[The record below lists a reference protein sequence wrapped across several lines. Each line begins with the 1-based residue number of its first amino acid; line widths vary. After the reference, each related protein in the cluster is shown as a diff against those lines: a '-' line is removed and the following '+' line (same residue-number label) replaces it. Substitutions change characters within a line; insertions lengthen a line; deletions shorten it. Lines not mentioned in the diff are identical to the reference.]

1 MGARGTAQLQYY
13 TLSCVCGG
21 VGGCDCHRQ
30 RGLETDRIF
39 PRVQVGEKQ
48 PGSHSLKKKIELK
61 LGMKCSV
68 KNAAGWSLKI
78 AKGLCVIH
86 TPRFFVRCV
95 ILGSFFFF
103 YISTIGSVCVFMFGR
118 AGRRVLILAEQS
130 AQEGGR

>member
-1 MGARGTAQLQYY
+1 MGESQNSLAQSP
-13 TLSCVCGG
+13 LS
-21 VGGCDCHRQ
+21 
-30 RGLETDRIF
+30 
-39 PRVQVGEKQ
+39 P
-48 PGSHSLKKKIELK
+48 LKKKIELK

-78 AKGLCVIH
+78 AKDLCVIH

-103 YISTIGSVCVFMFGR
+103 YISTTGSVCVFMFGR

-130 AQEGGR
+130 AQEGGEGEVSVQVVA

>member
-1 MGARGTAQLQYY
+1 MGESQNSLAQSPL
-13 TLSCVCGG
+13 
-21 VGGCDCHRQ
+21 
-30 RGLETDRIF
+30 
-39 PRVQVGEKQ
+39 
-48 PGSHSLKKKIELK
+48 SLKKKIELK

-78 AKGLCVIH
+78 AKDLCVIH

-103 YISTIGSVCVFMFGR
+103 YISTTGSVCVFMFGR

-130 AQEGGR
+130 AQEGGEGEVSVQVVA